1 MELRQLRY
9 FVAIVDHGSL
19 SRAARVLH
27 VAQPALTQ
35 QIQQLEDELAA
46 QLLHRSAQGVLATDA
61 GKTFYEHALAILKQ
75 VEDARS
81 AVAQS
86 ADKPS
91 GTVALGI
98 PQSVSSALAL
108 PLLTAVRHTYPE
120 ISLQLT
126 EELSGT
132 LIDQL
137 KSGRI
142 NLAVLFDDGQLGAFA
157 TTPLVEE
164 DMMFIARADS
174 RYAPAGTSI
183 PLSLAVKVP
192 LILPGLQHGVRPRIE
207 NCVRAAGLSVDNVID
222 INSVAILKSALLADL
237 GATILPVAPLLSEI
251 ERGQLI
257 AYPIDGVHIS
267 RTVSLCSSKNIP
279 LTNAAAA
286 VRKLVL
292 AVARD
297 LCDSGQWTSAQALG
311 A

>member
-27 VAQPALTQ
+27 IAQPALTQ
-35 QIQQLEDELAA
+35 QLQQLEDELGA
-46 QLLHRSAQGVLATDA
+46 QLLHRSAQGVMSTDA
-61 GKTFYEHALAILKQ
+61 GKTFYEHAQAILKQ
-75 VEDARS
+75 VGDAKW

-86 ADKPS
+86 TDKPA

-98 PQSVSSALAL
+98 PQSVSGALAL
-108 PLLTAVRHTYPE
+108 PLLTAVRASYPE

-126 EELSGT
+126 EELSGS
-132 LIDQL
+132 LIEQL

-142 NLAVLFDDGQLGAFA
+142 NLAVLFDDGQLNAFA

-164 DMMFIARADS
+164 EMMFITCAQS
-174 RYAPAGTSI
+174 QFAPKRKAVT
-183 PLSLAVKVP
+183 LAKALEVP

-207 NCVRAAGLSVDNVID
+207 HIVRTAGLSIDNVID

-237 GATILPVAPLLSEI
+237 GATILPVAPMLSEI
-251 ERGQLI
+251 EHGQMVAHAI
-257 AYPIDGVHIS
+257 SGTSIS
-267 RTVSLCSSKNIP
+267 RTVALCSSRNIP

-286 VRKLVL
+286 VKRLVL
-292 AVARD
+292 AVTSELCTSGRWIGAKTLAR
-297 LCDSGQWTSAQALG
+297 
-311 A
+311 